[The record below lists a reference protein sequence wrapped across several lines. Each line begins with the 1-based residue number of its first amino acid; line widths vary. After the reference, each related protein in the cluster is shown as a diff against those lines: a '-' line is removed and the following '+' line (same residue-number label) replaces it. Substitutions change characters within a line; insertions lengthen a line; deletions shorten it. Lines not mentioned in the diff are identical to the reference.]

1 MVRPSYTGDLARS
14 GTQRPDLA
22 GGSTESG
29 ASRPDPT
36 VGSGTPQPDLA
47 AGKHRSGTVVA
58 RSGHMI
64 ALDATLIYFWG
75 WKPLAYLI
83 LSTFVGG
90 GMHPMAG
97 HFIAEH
103 YVFKLDQ
110 ETYSYYGPLNLL
122 TWSVGYHNVHIGK
135 ILTER

>member
-1 MVRPSYTGDLARS
+1 MDMDVPSHTEAYLVTNVVTKAVWVIFQLFFYALRPLFHKPKPS
-14 GTQRPDLA
+14 GYWEFINLFIQ
-22 GGSTESG
+22 
-29 ASRPDPT
+29 
-36 VGSGTPQPDLA
+36 
-47 AGKHRSGTVVA
+47 
-58 RSGHMI
+58 I